1 MRITVLRVQK
11 LLTALLSLWFFL
23 IPLANA
29 SEPAFVRESLRA
41 RGMGNAFTAVAN
53 DEMLFFY
60 NPAGLRSVIYNIYE
74 IVSFNFTV
82 NENTLSMSNSSNS
95 SSTLGS
101 LSGKKLY
108 VEYNVGLL
116 SHINSRFGWSLFQN
130 TLIDIQ
136 VRNPVFPYLETRSFV
151 QAGLAG
157 GMAWSFL
164 DYQLDVGLGAKLVQ
178 RAGID
183 TKFHVFDEAIIELTE
198 ENKYTKLAN
207 KFENKTAI
215 APDAGIV
222 YHFDGVHNL
231 YPKVAISLQNIGG
244 LDFNNAGKVP
254 MTMNLGVSTESELGG
269 FDLILAADYLDL
281 TDGQNLVS
289 TGNSITERNIK
300 FGAEIGWKKL
310 FNGHHLFSIRAGRNG
325 PYNSAGWTL
334 NLFGFKIDVAKYAQ
348 EIGGYSGEL
357 MDQRTSLQISTIF

>member
-1 MRITVLRVQK
+1 MKVQKHLNILGFLWIFFITV
-11 LLTALLSLWFFL
+11 AH
-23 IPLANA
+23 A

-74 IVSFNFTV
+74 IVGFNFTI
-82 NENTLSMSNSSNS
+82 NENTLSMGNSSNTN
-95 SSTLGS
+95 STLGG
-101 LSGKKLY
+101 LAGRKLY
-108 VEYNVGLL
+108 VESNVGLL
-116 SHINSRFGWSLFQN
+116 SHVNSRFGWSLFQN

-164 DYQLDVGLGAKLVQ
+164 DYKLDVGLGAKLVQ

-183 TKFHVFDEAIIELTE
+183 TKFHVFDEAIIEITE

-207 KFENKTAI
+207 KFENKAAF
-215 APDAGIV
+215 APDAGVI

-254 MTMNLGVSTESELGG
+254 MTMNLGISTESELGG
-269 FDLILAADYLDL
+269 FDIILAADYHDL
-281 TDGQNLVS
+281 IDGQKLVS
-289 TGNSITERNIK
+289 SGNTITERNIK
-300 FGAEIGWKKL
+300 FGTEIGWNKL

-325 PYNSAGWTL
+325 PYNSAGWTM

-348 EIGGYSGEL
+348 EIGGFSGEL
-357 MDQRTSLQISTIF
+357 MDQRTSLQVSTIF

>member
-1 MRITVLRVQK
+1 MKVQK
-11 LLTALLSLWFFL
+11 NLNVLLVLWILF
-23 IPLANA
+23 ISGANA

-60 NPAGLRSVIYNIYE
+60 NPAGLRSVNYNIYE
-74 IVSFNFTV
+74 IVGFNFTI
-82 NENTLSMSNSSNS
+82 NENTLSMGNSSNTN
-95 SSTLGS
+95 STLGG
-101 LSGKKLY
+101 LAGRKLY
-108 VEYNVGLL
+108 VESNVGLL
-116 SHINSRFGWSLFQN
+116 SHVNSRFGWSLFQN

-164 DYQLDVGLGAKLVQ
+164 DYKLDFGVGAKLVQ

-183 TKFHVFDEAIIELTE
+183 TKFHVFDEAIIEITE
-198 ENKYTKLAN
+198 ENKFTKLSN
-207 KFENKTAI
+207 KFENKAAF
-215 APDAGIV
+215 APDAGVI

-244 LDFNNAGKVP
+244 LDFNNAGIVP
-254 MTMNLGVSTESELGG
+254 MTMNLGISTESELGG
-269 FDLILAADYLDL
+269 FDIILAADYHDL
-281 TDGQNLVS
+281 IDGQKLVS
-289 TGNSITERNIK
+289 SGNTITERNIK
-300 FGAEIGWKKL
+300 FGTEIGWNKL

-325 PYNSAGWTL
+325 PYNSAGWTM

-348 EIGGYSGEL
+348 EIGGFSGEL
-357 MDQRTSLQISTIF
+357 MDQRTSLQVSMIF